1 MFGRLHILGRDDNNY
16 FVIITVVTTY
26 RLLLD
31 LFAAIVSL
39 SHAIA
44 LFLFAG
50 KRLLAWIGV
59 TKAPLLLFR
68 YR

>member
-16 FVIITVVTTY
+16 FVIRTVVTTY
-26 RLLLD
+26 RLLD

-50 KRLLAWIGV
+50 Q
-59 TKAPLLLFR
+59 APSR
-68 YR
+68 VDRCN